1 MKPQSNNADIS
12 LKLNINYISDHQPYT
27 VADFFCGAGG
37 FSEGFR
43 QEGFN
48 VSFSL
53 DNWKPATETH
63 DLNHTTCTCTH
74 MDILKLDTIEKID
87 SIIPDTDIIVG
98 SPPCV
103 SFSNSNKSG
112 KADKTLGVKL
122 ITQFLKIV
130 LYKKTKPNS
139 ILKYWI
145 MENVPNSINFV
156 KDEYTAVELGL
167 PAHLPNLK
175 IRVRGILIASDYG
188 SPQGRKRAIVGD
200 YPVPPKTHEHTPI
213 QTQHILTA
221 LGPPLNNTRTIFTDV
236 LYPHIKLSK
245 EELTDHFYNTDIPE
259 YYWRRAKRLKTDH
272 GFMGRMD
279 FPDRT
284 NRLCRTIMA
293 TESNSTRESIIFK
306 KEGNTH
312 ETYRSPTIREISS
325 LMGFPIDYK
334 FLGKNTNI
342 KHKQIGNA
350 VCVQMSQALAKAI
363 KEDANLT
370 YDAPI
375 KIRKNHE
382 VGFNLNDSVS
392 ADIDNFTIKPKR
404 ITSKFA
410 QHPSYIKKES
420 LRVELSNRTS
430 VFDKL
435 SPKFEWTN
443 DLHRGAGKGAKKVK
457 YPNDKLETHILN
469 SPHFAEYKQSLENH
483 FNGTIN
489 NALLFQKKNCY
500 MNIADSANPIHL
512 SPSEALEFIS
522 NKIKGLNISEERIE
536 IDDLDKAL
544 NYTKAKKYPLEVIYS
559 LWGVNTIV
567 NKLQ

>member
-1 MKPQSNNADIS
+1 MSSNENTSQLIS
-12 LKLNINYISDHQPYT
+12 FKFNISPPPPYT

-43 QEGFN
+43 QEGFD
-48 VSFSL
+48 VKFAL

-63 DLNHTTCTCTH
+63 DLNHTSCVCKH

-112 KADKTLGVKL
+112 KADKTLGIRL

-130 LYKKTKPNS
+130 LYKKTKKNS
-139 ILKYWI
+139 TLKYWI
-145 MENVPNSINFV
+145 MENVPNSIKFV

-175 IRVRGILIASDYG
+175 VRVRGILVASDYG
-188 SPQGRKRAIVGD
+188 APQGRKRAIVGD
-200 YPVPPKTHEHTPI
+200 YPVPPKTHEDSPI
-213 QTQHILTA
+213 QTSHILTA
-221 LGPPLNNTRTIFTDV
+221 LGPPLNNTRTLFTDP
-236 LYPHIKLSK
+236 LFPHIKLSK
-245 EELTDHFYNTDIPE
+245 EELTDHFYNTDIQE
-259 YYWRRAKRLKTDH
+259 YYWKRAQRLKTDH

-306 KEGNTH
+306 KEDDG

-334 FLGKNTNI
+334 FLGKNTST

-363 KEDANLT
+363 KKDANLT

-375 KIRKNHE
+375 EIRKNHE
-382 VGFNLNDSVS
+382 VGFNLNDLLN
-392 ADIDNFTIKPKR
+392 DTIEDFVMKPKR

-410 QHPSYIKKES
+410 QHPPYIKKES
-420 LRVELSNRTS
+420 LRVELSNKTS

-457 YPNDKLETHILN
+457 YSNDKLETHILN
-469 SPHFAEYKQSLENH
+469 SPHFEEYKQSLEDH
-483 FNGTIN
+483 FNGKIN
-489 NALLFQKKNCY
+489 DALLFQKKNCY
-500 MNIADSANPIHL
+500 IDIGDSINPIHL
-512 SPSEALEFIS
+512 SPAEALEFIS
-522 NKIKGLNISEERIE
+522 NKIKGLNISDERIE
-536 IDDLDKAL
+536 IDDLDKVL
-544 NYTKAKKYPLEVIYS
+544 NYTKQKKYPLEVIYS